1 MQIIILIVLI
11 LNITLINDEDNI
23 TDIAT
28 EADNDTT
35 DTALHVV
42 ISICLFVP
50 LLRTLLRMLLNAC
63 VKTRFH
69 TG

>member
-1 MQIIILIVLI
+1 MQIMVLI
-11 LNITLINDEDNI
+11 LLIPNITLINDEDNI

-35 DTALHVV
+35 DTAIHVV
-42 ISICLFVP
+42 ISICLCVP

-63 VKTRFH
+63 VKTRFY